1 MSLAMWPY
9 SIEPRT
15 RKYVKRYGFSSFERK
30 YKKKLLNTELDAA
43 KTISKK
49 VVDKAGEFLGSKIAE
64 AVTKSNDNKIVKP
77 GEDLRNV
84 EQIIR
89 KKRSSY

>member
-1 MSLAMWPY
+1 M
-9 SIEPRT
+9 
-15 RKYVKRYGFSSFERK
+15 
-30 YKKKLLNTELDAA
+30 NTELDAA
-43 KTISKK
+43 KTTSKK